1 MDENKLNEKNA
12 TCTFTGHR
20 EAKLPWRGN
29 EDDPRC
35 AALKRCICDAV
46 EAVYH
51 SGVRHFISGMANGGD
66 MYFAEAVLQLR
77 AEHPEVTL
85 EAAIPFEGQAGKW
98 TEALRRRY
106 ERLVTECDYQT
117 VVSRTYTP
125 ECMMRRN
132 RYMVDASAYLIAVYN
147 GAAGG
152 TRATLL
158 YAMRQGLEV
167 IQLPIQE

>member
-1 MDENKLNEKNA
+1 M
-12 TCTFTGHR
+12 
-20 EAKLPWRGN
+20 PWRGN
-29 EDDPRC
+29 ERDVRC
-35 AALKRCICDAV
+35 AALKRCIYDAV
-46 EAVYH
+46 EAVYY

-66 MYFAEAVLQLR
+66 LYFCEAVLRLR
-77 AEHPEVTL
+77 EEHPEVTL

-98 TEALRRRY
+98 PEAQRKRY
-106 ERLVTECDYQT
+106 ERLVTQCDYLT
-117 VVSRTYTP
+117 VISKDYTP

-132 RYMVDASAYLIAVYN
+132 RYMVDASAYLIAAYH

-158 YAMRQGLEV
+158 YAIRQGLEI

>member
-1 MDENKLNEKNA
+1 MEEDRRNEKGA

-20 EAKLPWRGN
+20 EAKLPWREN
-29 EDDPRC
+29 EADPRC
-35 AALKRCICDAV
+35 AALKRCIYDTA
-46 EAVYH
+46 EALYY
-51 SGVRHFISGMANGGD
+51 SGVRHYISGMASGGD
-66 MYFAEAVLQLR
+66 LYFCEAVLTLR

-98 TEALRRRY
+98 PAALRRRY
-106 ERLVTECDYQT
+106 ERLMTECDYRT
-117 VVSRTYTP
+117 VISREYTP
-125 ECMMRRN
+125 GCMMRRN
-132 RYMVDASAYLIAVYN
+132 RYMVDASAWLIAAYN

-158 YAMRQGLEV
+158 YAIRQGLQI